1 MAPLERRA
9 LVVLFLTLLLVMI
22 SFGIIIPN
30 LAYYA
35 EELQATSAQV
45 GWLMATYSLFQFVFS
60 PLWGRFSDRFG
71 RSAVESPIE

>member
-1 MAPLERRA
+1 MIDRRA
-9 LVVLFLTLLLVMI
+9 MVILFLTLFLVML

-35 EELQATSAQV
+35 EELEASSTQI

-60 PLWGRFSDRFG
+60 PLWGRFSDRYDDQ
-71 RSAVESPIE
+71 